1 MYSLALRQ
9 IVCPMM
15 AAPISLAALACNRC
29 KHLGQCVQVKIPFAV
44 RNAMFKSLSGLFF
57 SLAVLWT
64 AAASA
69 QDVTEKVLGETIY
82 VPAYSRIFS
91 YPNRS
96 DLLATTLAVHNVD
109 PDTTLT
115 LTRVDYHGEDGKLL
129 RSLLE
134 APFELAPLQS
144 KTVLIPINDTS
155 GGVGANFIVVWTA
168 GKPTLGPI
176 AEAIMTS
183 GSGGPGPSFTSRGR
197 VIARQQAE

>member
-1 MYSLALRQ
+1 
-9 IVCPMM
+9 
-15 AAPISLAALACNRC
+15 
-29 KHLGQCVQVKIPFAV
+29 
-44 RNAMFKSLSGLFF
+44 MFKTPSGLIFIL
-57 SLAVLWT
+57 SLLWSSAVP
-64 AAASA
+64 A
-69 QDVTEKVLGETIY
+69 QDFTEKVLGETIY

-109 PDTTLT
+109 PDTTET
-115 LTRVDYHGEDGKLL
+115 LTKVDYHGEDGALL

-155 GGVGANFIVVWTA
+155 GGVGANFIVVWSA
-168 GKPTLGPI
+168 EDPALSPI

-197 VIARQQAE
+197 VIERRQAD